1 MAFEKIPIGKFS
13 LMTHLTQKALRLYD
27 QKGLLVPQAKD
38 AFTGYRYYTYPQLER
53 GVKIRLLSGLGFS
66 LDDIATLLDA
76 EEKGDKKVIGELMDK
91 QFAEIQTELRKLH
104 NMEKVLLN
112 QTKTLELFSMS
123 VSETTIKEVPE
134 IRVLS
139 RREHGSYEET
149 IPRLVEGMFA
159 FVGEANSRKNNIAL
173 TGPIMF
179 ICHDEEYKEEYADI
193 EVALPVSGRLDLDD
207 TSITVRT
214 LPAVKV
220 VSTIYKGP
228 YEGVEVAF
236 TKLFEY
242 MAENDLEPAGA
253 SRELYLNDPHEV
265 PEEELLSEV
274 QIPVK

>member
-27 QKGLLVPQAKD
+27 RKGLLVPQVKD
-38 AFTGYRYYTYPQLER
+38 AFTGYRYYTYPQIVR
-53 GVKIRLLSGLGFS
+53 GVKIRLLSDMGFG

-76 EEKGDKKVIGELMDK
+76 EERGDKKVIGELMTK
-91 QFAEIQTELRKLH
+91 MFTEIQTELRKLQ

-123 VSETTIKEVPE
+123 VSEPEIKEVPE
-134 IRVLS
+134 IRALS
-139 RREHGSYEET
+139 RREYGNYEET
-149 IPRLVEGMFA
+149 IPQLVEGMFA
-159 FVGEANSRKNNIAL
+159 FVEETNSRKNCITI
-173 TGPIMF
+173 TGPVMF
-179 ICHDEEYKEEYADI
+179 ICHDEEYKEENADI
-193 EVALPVSGRLDLDD
+193 EVALPVSGRLDPDG

-220 VSTIYKGP
+220 VSAIYKGP
-228 YEGVEVAF
+228 YQGVDVAF

-242 MAENDLEPAGA
+242 MAESNLEIAGP

-265 PEEELLSEV
+265 SEGELLSEV

>member
-27 QKGLLVPQAKD
+27 KKGLLVPQVKD

-53 GVKIRLLSGLGFS
+53 GVKIRILSSMGFS

-76 EEKGDKKVIGELMDK
+76 EERDDKKVIGELMDK
-91 QFAEIQTELRKLH
+91 QFAEIQSELRKLQTI
-104 NMEKVLLN
+104 EKVLLN

-134 IRVLS
+134 LRVLS
-139 RREHGSYEET
+139 KREHGSYAET
-149 IPRLVEGMFA
+149 IPRLVEGMFT
-159 FVGEANSRKNNIAL
+159 FIGEANSRKNNIAL

-179 ICHDEEYKEEYADI
+179 ICHDEEYKEENADI
-193 EVALPVSGRLDLDD
+193 EVALPVAGKLDLDN
-207 TSITVRT
+207 TSITACT

-220 VSTIYKGP
+220 VSAIYKGP
-228 YEGVEVAF
+228 YQGVEVAF

-242 MAENDLEPAGA
+242 MAENNLEMAGP
-253 SRELYLNDPHEV
+253 SRELFLNDPHEV
-265 PEEELLSEV
+265 PEEDLLSEV